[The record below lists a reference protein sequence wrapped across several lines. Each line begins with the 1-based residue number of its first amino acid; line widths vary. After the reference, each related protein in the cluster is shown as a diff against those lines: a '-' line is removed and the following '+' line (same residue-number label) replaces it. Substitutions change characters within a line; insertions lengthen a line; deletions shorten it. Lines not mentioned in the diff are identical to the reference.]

1 MGKSLVSCFFLTHGV
16 FSIRDAIL
24 FTSWILKLP
33 ACTTNAGNVSLD
45 GVFGV
50 RAQEVS
56 AGASEGSRR
65 HRRRRRGRDN
75 DALSL
80 ISLFVPISLCML
92 LVVVTVNTVASSYA
106 APPRRHAC
114 VSLPSVS
121 RAVGKSP
128 KSRQLAEEKLA
139 KIAVKSRRSIFVVI
153 YCPKVT
159 VNGHR

>member
-1 MGKSLVSCFFLTHGV
+1 MSVC
-16 FSIRDAIL
+16 
-24 FTSWILKLP
+24 
-33 ACTTNAGNVSLD
+33 
-45 GVFGV
+45 
-50 RAQEVS
+50 RAVARSKIKTPTPRVQEVS

-65 HRRRRRGRDN
+65 HRRRRRGRDY
-75 DALSL
+75 DASSL

-121 RAVGKSP
+121 RAAGKSA

-153 YCPKVT
+153 YCPQSHREWSSVKVR
-159 VNGHR
+159 GALKMFRA